1 MKQSIFEHII
11 AGFKDQTRADIQ
23 KWRNA
28 LALAQSPINP
38 RSYPLQDLYDNLDS
52 DGHYLAQKELRK
64 TATSG
69 YGFSIIDKKTGE
81 VNQEKTDFFS
91 GEWFFI
97 FLDYAL
103 DSIFKGFT
111 LIELTD
117 PKNLTFEVIPRR
129 NVVGTLGIVQRDIS
143 DNKGINYNAKEY
155 QNTLIKVGKPSDL
168 GLMADLCG
176 QLIWKRNAQQ
186 SWAEFTERF
195 GMPLI
200 TATTS
205 QTSPA
210 DIRQLDT
217 MLAELGES
225 ARAVLPDGTTINV
238 TPFAGSDAYKVY
250 DSQIDRI
257 NAEISKPI
265 TGGTMVTDDGSSRSQ
280 SEVHERN
287 LDDKLSEADRRMISF
302 VVNGQLI
309 PLLNRFKYPF
319 NPETDKFQFNASFEL
334 SLTEHWNIV
343 NQMIVQGYDVDEKW
357 LAQTFNVPITGKR
370 PNWTADGSS
379 ANNSTDMSAPIPL
392 YKNFC

>member
-1 MKQSIFEHII
+1 MAHSIFSSII
-11 AGFKDQTRADIQ
+11 AGFKDRTRADIQ

-28 LALAQSPINP
+28 LSQAQSPINP
-38 RSYPLQDLYDNLDS
+38 RMWLLQDLYDNLES

-69 YGFSIIDKKTGE
+69 YAFSIIDTKTGE

-91 GEWFFI
+91 GEWFYN
-97 FLDYAL
+97 FLDNVL

-111 LIELTD
+111 LLELTD
-117 PKNLTFEVIPRR
+117 PKTLHFALIPRR
-129 NVVGTLGIVQRDIS
+129 NVVGPLGVVLRSITDGRGVDFTS
-143 DNKGINYNAKEY
+143 KDYAH
-155 QNTLIKVGKPSDL
+155 TLIHAGKPYDL
-168 GLMADLCG
+168 GLMADICG

-210 DIRQLDT
+210 DIRQLDD
-217 MLAELGES
+217 MLAALGES
-225 ARAVLPDGTTINV
+225 ARAVLPDGTTIKID
-238 TPFAGSDAYKVY
+238 PFTGGDSYKVY
-250 DSQIDRI
+250 DAQIERI

-287 LDDKLSEADRRMISF
+287 LDFKLSEADRRMVTF
-302 VVNGQLI
+302 VVNGQLM
-309 PLLNRFKYPF
+309 PMLHHWGYAF
-319 NPETDKFQFNASFEL
+319 NPQTDRFQFNQTFEL
-334 SLTEHWNIV
+334 TLKEHWDIV
-343 NQMIVQGYDVDEKW
+343 NAVLTRYDVDEKW
-357 LAQTFNVPITGKR
+357 LSQTFNVPITGKR
-370 PNWTADGSS
+370 EAID
-379 ANNSTDMSAPIPL
+379 NSQLTIDNAL
-392 YKNFC
+392 YRNFR